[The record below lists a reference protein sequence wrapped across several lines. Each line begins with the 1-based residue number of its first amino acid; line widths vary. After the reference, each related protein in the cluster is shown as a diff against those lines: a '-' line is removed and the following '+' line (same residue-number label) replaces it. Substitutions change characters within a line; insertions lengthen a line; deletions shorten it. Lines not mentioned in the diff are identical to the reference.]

1 VINYREVSEM
11 AVRNVSV
18 IPAKAMQELKGLE
31 VTAKPRVCAYCRVS
45 TDNEEQL
52 SSYEAQVTHYT
63 GYIKNNPDWEFAG
76 IYADQGISGTNTK
89 KRLEFNR
96 MIEDSMANKI
106 DMIITKSISRFAR
119 NTLDCLQYIRQLKE
133 KNIAVYFEKENV
145 NTLDSKGEFM
155 ISLLGSLAQEESNS
169 LSQATR
175 MGIVFRFQS
184 GKVKVNHNKFLGF
197 TKDENSELIIVP
209 EEAEVVRR
217 IYREFLEGKSTLKI
231 ARGLQVDGILTGAGK
246 TKWWDT
252 TVYQILKNEKYMG
265 DALLQ
270 KSYTV
275 DFLTK
280 KRVKNKGIVQQY
292 YVEDSHPP
300 IVPKAEYAAVQAEF
314 VRRSSMRGYSK
325 TGKSNF
331 TSEYPFSGKLFCQ
344 NCGSKL
350 RHTFFGT
357 GKNKRGYWL
366 CINHQMN
373 GDKACNMRSL
383 NERHL
388 EQAFVRAM
396 NKVIG
401 GKDAFIA
408 TLMQNIYRGL
418 ETIEEEFTVEQIDVR
433 LQDLQREIM
442 SLVRLN
448 AKTGLDMRVY
458 DKEYSTLG
466 AEIERMRERRQKLKD
481 KQAEQVLRVNRIQEI
496 EEYLLAQESPL
507 EKFDEDLFRRV
518 VERVKVQSMVE
529 AVFVFKT
536 GVEVREI
543 LG

>member
-1 VINYREVSEM
+1 
-11 AVRNVSV
+11 
-18 IPAKAMQELKGLE
+18 
-31 VTAKPRVCAYCRVS
+31 
-45 TDNEEQL
+45 
-52 SSYEAQVTHYT
+52 
-63 GYIKNNPDWEFAG
+63 
-76 IYADQGISGTNTK
+76 
-89 KRLEFNR
+89 
-96 MIEDSMANKI
+96 
-106 DMIITKSISRFAR
+106 
-119 NTLDCLQYIRQLKE
+119 
-133 KNIAVYFEKENV
+133 
-145 NTLDSKGEFM
+145 
-155 ISLLGSLAQEESNS
+155 
-169 LSQATR
+169 
-175 MGIVFRFQS
+175 
-184 GKVKVNHNKFLGF
+184 
-197 TKDENSELIIVP
+197 
-209 EEAEVVRR
+209 
-217 IYREFLEGKSTLKI
+217 
-231 ARGLQVDGILTGAGK
+231 
-246 TKWWDT
+246 
-252 TVYQILKNEKYMG
+252 MG

-331 TSEYPFSGKLFCQ
+331 TSEYPFSGKLSCQ
-344 NCGSKL
+344 SCGSKL

-357 GKNKRGYWL
+357 GKNKRGYWI

-373 GDKACNMRSL
+373 GSKACSMRSL
-383 NERHL
+383 NEKHL

-401 GKDAFIA
+401 GKDTFLA
-408 TLMQNIYRGL
+408 TLMQNIYRGI
-418 ETIEEEFTVEQIDVR
+418 EKIEEEYTVEQIDSR

-448 AKTGLDMRVY
+448 VKTGIDTRVY

-466 AEIERMRERRQKLKD
+466 AEIEQMRGRRQKLKD
-481 KQAEQVLRVNRIQEI
+481 KHAEQVLRVNRIHELKD
-496 EEYLLAQESPL
+496 YLLTQECSL
-507 EKFDEDLFRRV
+507 ERFDEDLFRKV
-518 VERVKVQSMVE
+518 VEKVKVESLVE

-536 GVEVREI
+536 GVDVLEI